1 MAESSSYL
9 QPSIPRFDGHYDHWS
24 MLMENLLR
32 SKEYWNLIEDGVFVA
47 PAGAS
52 QEQIQRAHESK
63 LNDLKAKNFLFQA
76 IDRSILETILARGT
90 AKEIWDSMRQK
101 YQGSTKVKRAQLQA
115 LRKDFETLN
124 MKIGESIEEYFSR
137 TLCIANKMSSHGETV
152 TQSMIVEKIL
162 RSLTSR
168 FNYVACSIE
177 ESNDTTTMTVDELQ
191 SSLLVQEQ
199 RMRSQKDE
207 QEQILKVSNGGRGY
221 NGGRGEGSY
230 SRGRGRARG
239 RGGRGASI
247 NKESV
252 ECYKCHKLGHYQADC
267 PSWEEDHANYAQ
279 FDETKEILLMA
290 QETAVNNSIESDD
303 KLELWFLDS
312 GCSNHMVGNKNW
324 LFDFDDTFKDS
335 VKLGDDSKMAVEGKG
350 NLKLYIKGFV
360 QTLTSV
366 YYLPGLKNNLLS
378 IGQLQQKN
386 LTIIF
391 KDDACKVFHDEKGL
405 IMATTMTFNRMFV
418 IKAPVIVPQCMKI
431 SGADDSTLWH
441 QRYGHLSFKGM
452 NILTQKQMVIGL
464 PKLKESNEKCTNC
477 MKGKQQKQSAPK
489 KSSWRASTK
498 LELVHSDICGPI
510 SPESNGKKRYF
521 ITFTDDMSRKTWIY
535 FMYEKS
541 EALTMFKK
549 FKALVENE
557 CKQAIQCLR
566 TDRGGE
572 YTSSVF
578 NEFCDSH
585 GIRRQLTAAYTPHQN
600 GVSER
605 KNRTIMNMVRCMISE
620 KNVPKSF
627 WPEAVN
633 WAAHILNRSPTFA
646 VKDVTPEEAWS
657 GIKPSVSH
665 FKVFGCIAYVHVPD
679 NLRKKLDDKSTV
691 CIHLGLSEE
700 SKAYKLYDPV
710 KRRIVVSK
718 DVKHAWL
725 IYLPTL

>member
-1 MAESSSYL
+1 
-9 QPSIPRFDGHYDHWS
+9 
-24 MLMENLLR
+24 
-32 SKEYWNLIEDGVFVA
+32 
-47 PAGAS
+47 
-52 QEQIQRAHESK
+52 
-63 LNDLKAKNFLFQA
+63 
-76 IDRSILETILARGT
+76 
-90 AKEIWDSMRQK
+90 
-101 YQGSTKVKRAQLQA
+101 
-115 LRKDFETLN
+115 
-124 MKIGESIEEYFSR
+124 
-137 TLCIANKMSSHGETV
+137 
-152 TQSMIVEKIL
+152 
-162 RSLTSR
+162 
-168 FNYVACSIE
+168 
-177 ESNDTTTMTVDELQ
+177 
-191 SSLLVQEQ
+191 
-199 RMRSQKDE
+199 
-207 QEQILKVSNGGRGY
+207 
-221 NGGRGEGSY
+221 
-230 SRGRGRARG
+230 
-239 RGGRGASI
+239 
-247 NKESV
+247 
-252 ECYKCHKLGHYQADC
+252 
-267 PSWEEDHANYAQ
+267 
-279 FDETKEILLMA
+279 
-290 QETAVNNSIESDD
+290 
-303 KLELWFLDS
+303 
-312 GCSNHMVGNKNW
+312 
-324 LFDFDDTFKDS
+324 
-335 VKLGDDSKMAVEGKG
+335 
-350 NLKLYIKGFV
+350 
-360 QTLTSV
+360 
-366 YYLPGLKNNLLS
+366 
-378 IGQLQQKN
+378 
-386 LTIIF
+386 
-391 KDDACKVFHDEKGL
+391 
-405 IMATTMTFNRMFV
+405 MATAMTFNRMFM
-418 IKAPVIVPQCMKI
+418 IKAPIIVPQCMKI

-557 CKQAIQCLR
+557 CKQAIQCFR
-566 TDRGGE
+566 TDMGGE
-572 YTSSVF
+572 YTSSAF
-578 NEFCDSH
+578 NEFCDTH

-700 SKAYKLYDPV
+700 SKAYKFFTE
-710 KRRIVVSK
+710 RRKKSVDVLSCMRPSNSFPLLSATLQASDADGIVVSQITSFQL
-718 DVKHAWL
+718 AC
-725 IYLPTL
+725 

>member
-1 MAESSSYL
+1 MAESSTYL

-76 IDRSILETILARGT
+76 IDRAILETILARGT
-90 AKEIWDSMRQK
+90 TKEIWDSMRQK
-101 YQGSTKVKRAQLQA
+101 
-115 LRKDFETLN
+115 
-124 MKIGESIEEYFSR
+124 

-199 RMRSQKDE
+199 RMKSQKDE

-230 SRGRGRARG
+230 SR
-239 RGGRGASI
+239 
-247 NKESV
+247 
-252 ECYKCHKLGHYQADC
+252 ADC

-391 KDDACKVFHDEKGL
+391 KDDTCKVFHDEKGL
-405 IMATTMTFNRMFV
+405 IMATAMTFNRMFV
-418 IKAPVIVPQCMKI
+418 IKAPDIVPQCMKI

-510 SPESNGKKRYF
+510 SPESNGKKR
-521 ITFTDDMSRKTWIY
+521 
-535 FMYEKS
+535 
-541 EALTMFKK
+541 
-549 FKALVENE
+549 
-557 CKQAIQCLR
+557 

-572 YTSSVF
+572 YTSSAF
-578 NEFCDSH
+578 NEFCDTH

-600 GVSER
+600 GVSVR

-633 WAAHILNRSPTFA
+633 WAAHILNRSPTFT

-657 GIKPSVSH
+657 GI
-665 FKVFGCIAYVHVPD
+665 
-679 NLRKKLDDKSTV
+679 
-691 CIHLGLSEE
+691 IHL
-700 SKAYKLYDPV
+700 
-710 KRRIVVSK
+710 
-718 DVKHAWL
+718 
-725 IYLPTL
+725 